1 MPSPPNKKVKL
12 VEVESLDQDYV
23 LEDGFGQYS
32 SDEES
37 PQKLNS
43 ASSIHPDRLAHTEES
58 KDNTPAA
65 LEKPNK
71 KRKLKKK
78 EDNTTTESKVKKPK
92 KVKPGRILEG
102 SLGLLRSVELVERL
116 AEKQK
121 RAMPNSSSI
130 EMEDL
135 KVEGL

>member
-32 SDEES
+32 SDEDS
-37 PQKLNS
+37 PRKLDS
-43 ASSIHPDRLAHTEES
+43 ASSIHPDRLVQTEAN
-58 KDNTPAA
+58 KDNAAATP
-65 LEKPNK
+65 EKPNK

-102 SLGLLRSVELVERL
+102 SLGLLTSVELVERL

-130 EMEDL
+130 EMGDL